1 MQQRQ
6 RIFGL
11 QDVLALLAVISL
23 TAVQM
28 TGFARDPGV
37 GWHLAN
43 GEYVLKHETVP
54 QTDPFL
60 FSPHPRPWISDQ
72 WLADVLLFTSY
83 AAGAWPLVYGFLAA
97 TYLATFYAILY
108 PMTVRLTGAPLMAAT
123 FTLLAF
129 KLGQLHF
136 ILRPVI
142 FGFFCFAI
150 LCALLWRREINLRTA
165 AASKRWSVPFEIY
178 LLPLFI
184 VWANLHPSFVLGLL
198 LLALRAL
205 GIALDCTARR
215 NTATI
220 RPPLG
225 ARIRELLCGAL
236 GSCINPNGLE
246 LHRSI
251 VALGS
256 DRFFMTYHEE
266 WLPPD
271 PTNGVGLVLLVTC
284 LMGGISVLTER
295 KPRSFSSFELLV
307 FLIFGYLA
315 FSSVRMVPFFG
326 IVMAVPFAR
335 SVANHTFIGPT
346 SRGWRGALRQAWL
359 GLSLKENTRSR
370 GIITTL
376 IVCALLIVDP
386 LIRGRVG
393 PFAGPF
399 GPPPA
404 EFPYGAVEFLR
415 KSATPRTPSVVVAPP
430 KWGGFITWRGG
441 EFVRPVI
448 DDRNTM
454 LGADF
459 YREYE
464 RALETKE
471 LFKQFMIDRNATVA
485 LLPHDLSITATLLN
499 EPEFRPVYTDAT
511 GVVYQFRPSP

>member
-60 FSPHPRPWISDQ
+60 LSPHPRPWVSDQ
-72 WLADVLLFTSY
+72 WLADVLLFTAY

-108 PMTVRLTGAPLMAAT
+108 PTTVRLTGAPLMAAT

-150 LCALLWRREINLRTA
+150 LCALIWRREISLRTTA
-165 AASKRWSVPFEIY
+165 TSKRWIVPFEIY
-178 LLPLFI
+178 LLPLFV

-198 LLALRAL
+198 LLALRGL
-205 GIALDCTARR
+205 GVVLNGTAQR

-220 RPPLG
+220 LSSLG
-225 ARIRELLCGAL
+225 ARIRELLCGVL
-236 GSCINPNGLE
+236 GSCINPNGIE

-271 PTNGVGLVLLVTC
+271 PTNSVGLVLLVTC
-284 LMGGISVLTER
+284 LIGSISLLTER

-326 IVMAVPFAR
+326 IVMAVPLGGESHRYRANEPGVAR
-335 SVANHTFIGPT
+335 RSTARVAWTLFKRKYPVSWDYHDAPCVRAPHRRPSH
-346 SRGWRGALRQAWL
+346 SREGRP
-359 GLSLKENTRSR
+359 
-370 GIITTL
+370 
-376 IVCALLIVDP
+376 VC
-386 LIRGRVG
+386 
-393 PFAGPF
+393 
-399 GPPPA
+399 
-404 EFPYGAVEFLR
+404 GAVWASSRRISLR
-415 KSATPRTPSVVVAPP
+415 CGRIPSKISHSTNSERRRRSPKVGWFHNVAGRRVRT
-430 KWGGFITWRGG
+430 TDHR
-441 EFVRPVI
+441 RP
-448 DDRNTM
+448 
-454 LGADF
+454 
-459 YREYE
+459 
-464 RALETKE
+464 
-471 LFKQFMIDRNATVA
+471 
-485 LLPHDLSITATLLN
+485 
-499 EPEFRPVYTDAT
+499 
-511 GVVYQFRPSP
+511 